1 MILLAG
7 RSTQLKLNK
16 RLIFPSILFK
26 DNQWEKAVFEKC
38 KNFLHFPAERAK
50 AHSRERKFA
59 CGPPNTVSNFF
70 KSSLI
75 VKQVVLLFSGINVQ
89 WPKVHFQS
97 GLWKSE
103 LQRF

>member
-59 CGPPNTVSNFF
+59 SGPPR
-70 KSSLI
+70 KR
-75 VKQVVLLFSGINVQ
+75 
-89 WPKVHFQS
+89 
-97 GLWKSE
+97 
-103 LQRF
+103 RF

>member
-50 AHSRERKFA
+50 AHSRGGKEICLRTTK
-59 CGPPNTVSNFF
+59 
-70 KSSLI
+70 
-75 VKQVVLLFSGINVQ
+75 
-89 WPKVHFQS
+89 H
-97 GLWKSE
+97 
-103 LQRF
+103 RF

>member
-59 CGPPNTVSNFF
+59 WGPPNTVSNFF

-89 WPKVHFQS
+89 WSKVHFQS